1 MLKHYI
7 QLSKPGI
14 IMGNVFAGL
23 GGFLFAADGDINMTL
38 MVSAMVGLVF
48 IIASACAFNNVI
60 DQDIDRVMQRTKNR
74 ALITGAISEK
84 GAMAYGTV
92 IGLVGFALLFYQT
105 SVMAFYLGV
114 FAWLA
119 YVVLYSLYGKR
130 TIYGTFSGTFS
141 GAVPPVLGYTAVTNT
156 LDIYA
161 LLLYLIYA
169 IWQMPHSY
177 AIAIFR
183 RDDYAKAN
191 IPVLPLVKGFKHARR
206 VMAHHIFRVILT
218 TGSLAFISMSMIS
231 LVILMGLSVWWLYIC
246 LARYDENNTNGWGR
260 QVFYFSLYFTI
271 ALNILL
277 MVNYPLKTYLPF

>member
-1 MLKHYI
+1 MLRHYI

-23 GGFLFAADGDINMTL
+23 GGFLFAAGGDIHIPL
-38 MVSAMVGLVF
+38 LLSAMAGLAF

-60 DQDIDRVMQRTKNR
+60 DQDIDGLMERTKNR

-84 GAMAYGTV
+84 GAIAYG
-92 IGLVGFALLFYQT
+92 IGIGIVGFALLFYQT
-105 SVMAFYLGV
+105 SLTAFYLGV

-130 TIYGTFSGTFS
+130 TIYGTLSGTFS
-141 GAVPPVLGYTAVTNT
+141 GAVPPVLGYVAVTGAI
-156 LDIYA
+156 DIYA
-161 LLLYLIYA
+161 LLLYFIYA

-183 RDDYAKAN
+183 RDDYQKAN
-191 IPVLPLVKGFKHARR
+191 VPVFPLVKGFERTRK
-206 VMAHHIFRVILT
+206 VMAHHILRVMMF
-218 TGSLAFISMSMIS
+218 TGVLAYLSMPMVS
-231 LVILMGLSVWWLYIC
+231 LVILLGVSGWWLYIC
-246 LARYDENNTNGWGR
+246 LMDYHADNTHGWGR
-260 QVFYFSLYFTI
+260 KVFYFSLYFTV

-277 MVNYPLKTYLPF
+277 MVNYPLKTYLSI

>member
-1 MLKHYI
+1 MLRHYI

-23 GGFLFAADGDINMTL
+23 GGFLFAAGADINITL
-38 MVSAMVGLVF
+38 LLSAMIGLMC

-60 DQDIDRVMQRTKNR
+60 DQDIDRLMQRTKNR
-74 ALITGAISEK
+74 ALITGAISAK
-84 GAMAYGTV
+84 GAMAYGTI
-92 IGLVGFALLFYQT
+92 IGILGFALLFYQT
-105 SVMAFYLGV
+105 SVMAFYLGA

-156 LDIYA
+156 IDIYA
-161 LLLYLIYA
+161 ILLYLIYA

-183 RDDYAKAN
+183 RNDYQSAG
-191 IPVLPLVKGFKHARR
+191 IPVLPLVKGFKQARR
-206 VMAHHIFRVILT
+206 VMGHHIFRVILT
-218 TGSLAFISMSMIS
+218 AGTLAYISMPMIS
-231 LVILMGLSVWWLYIC
+231 VVILMGLSGWWLYVC
-246 LARYDENNTNGWGR
+246 LAGYDENNTNGWGR
-260 QVFYFSLYFTI
+260 QVFYFSLYFTV

>member
-1 MLKHYI
+1 MLRHYI

-23 GGFLFAADGDINMTL
+23 GGFLFAAGGDVNITL
-38 MVSAMVGLVF
+38 LLSAMIGLAF

-60 DQDIDRVMQRTKNR
+60 DQDIDGLMNRTKNR

-84 GAMAYGTV
+84 GAIAYGIF
-92 IGLVGFALLFYQT
+92 IGILGFALLLYYT
-105 SVMAFYLGV
+105 SIMAFYLGV

-119 YVVLYSLYGKR
+119 YVVVYSLYGKR

-141 GAVPPVLGYTAVTNT
+141 GAVPPVLGYTAVTNFI
-156 LDIYA
+156 DIHA
-161 LLLYLIYA
+161 MLLYLIYA

-183 RDDYAKAN
+183 RDDYKQAN
-191 IPVLPLVKGFKHARR
+191 IPVLPLVKGFERART
-206 VMAHHIFRVILT
+206 VMGRHIFRMMLVV
-218 TGSLAFISMSMIS
+218 GSLAYISMPTVS
-231 LVILMGLSVWWLYIC
+231 LVILLGLSGWWLYVC
-246 LARYDENNTNGWGR
+246 MAEYDADNTNGWGR
-260 QVFYFSLYFTI
+260 KVFYYSLYFTV